1 MVLYEWLTYFR
12 LYTCLL
18 AWPIF
23 ALNICRLGNIVAQLN
38 RTSHFQAYLEAVEKF
53 TKENPDAARGYTTNA
68 WWEGEEYQKSR
79 QRSDERAAR
88 VVQAI
93 KDERTLEVEAIAKEW
108 VKREYFR
115 QSMAGTISDDLPEEE
130 FSKTVWERALLEGDI
145 KYRVSKGE
153 KVDEAGEVATFQ
165 SRQERKQQAMEI
177 IYME

>member
-1 MVLYEWLTYFR
+1 MHNST
-12 LYTCLL
+12 
-18 AWPIF
+18 
-23 ALNICRLGNIVAQLN
+23 

-165 SRQERKQQAMEI
+165 SRQERKQQAMLKRAKE
-177 IYME
+177 ELKAVLQGDLNEEGNDDDDADDDERKQ